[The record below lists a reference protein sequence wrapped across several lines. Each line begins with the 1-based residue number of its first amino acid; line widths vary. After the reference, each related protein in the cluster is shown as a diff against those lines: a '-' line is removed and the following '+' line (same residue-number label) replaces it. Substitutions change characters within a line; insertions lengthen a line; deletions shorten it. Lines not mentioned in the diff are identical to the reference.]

1 MNETDSNAKEIASRA
16 PAADGSNKKAAVAA
30 MAQNRI
36 TERNRMEQ
44 ENPRVQNEHSANGS
58 ISSGTAA
65 VKGTTTTDYSFP
77 ENPDDIPD

>member
-1 MNETDSNAKEIASRA
+1 M
-16 PAADGSNKKAAVAA
+16 AA

-58 ISSGTAA
+58 ISTGATAANGSNSSGTAA